1 MWYII
6 LISRHWV
13 YDMYLGEND
22 CIKCISLYEMGFPVI
37 CMVKNLPALQETQVQ
52 SLGWEDPLEMGM
64 ATHSSILAW
73 RNPWSEEP
81 GGLESMGSQ
90 RNQTRLS
97 DFSLIW
103 NTLFNLYIN
112 LITRA
117 TMRIYFH
124 FWKCHTYNWNILTL
138 LISIFRWGN

>member
-1 MWYII
+1 MHIRFWPNRFINMSPSYF
-6 LISRHWV
+6 LWHFMQTACFPGDSGGKEFACSARDPGSV
-13 YDMYLGEND
+13 PGLGRSPGEGN
-22 CIKCISLYEMGFPVI
+22 GHP
-37 CMVKNLPALQETQVQ
+37 LQY
-52 SLGWEDPLEMGM
+52 SCLEK
-64 ATHSSILAW
+64 S
-73 RNPWSEEP
+73 WSEEP

-90 RNQTRLS
+90 RNQTWLS

-124 FWKCHTYNWNILTL
+124 FWKCRTYNWNILTL